1 MPIVIPPPPPPI
13 VANNPRAV
21 AGVVQ
26 SLAIRRAKPQ
36 DRNAIHG
43 VRCTSRVTSVYACIV
58 RGGKPGNR
66 EALVRV
72 RRSGRYVV
80 FWTPAPVENQAGRDC
95 VCN

>member
-26 SLAIRRAKPQ
+26 SLAIRRAKRQ
-36 DRNAIHG
+36 DRNAIRG
-43 VRCTSRVTSVYACIV
+43 VRCTSQVKSIYTCIV

-66 EALVRV
+66 EATVNVRK
-72 RRSGRYVV
+72 SGRYVV
-80 FWTPAPVENQAGRDC
+80 FWTPAPVENQAGSDC